1 MTRKEC
7 ERAIAEKLREI
18 WDIYREYAPG
28 GGHLTTI
35 VTDHSTIVF
44 NADSVDGGEKPLD
57 YYSVVEE
64 VGADASDEW

>member
-18 WDIYREYAPG
+18 WDTYQEYAPG

-35 VTDHSTIVF
+35 VTDHSVIVF
-44 NADSVDGGEKPLD
+44 NEESLHGGEKAID
-57 YYSVVEE
+57 YYERLEE
-64 VGADASDEW
+64 VGSDASDEW